1 MKVVAPGAQQGAA
14 VYVVDGGRAV
24 RLAIKVGVTDGN
36 MTEVDGLEPGRE
48 VIVDV
53 ARDKSKVPAAGGAGR
68 GS

>member
-1 MKVVAPGAQQGAA
+1 VPPGVQQGAA
-14 VYVVDGGRAV
+14 VYVVSGGRAV
-24 RLAIKVGVTDGN
+24 RVAIRIGVTDGN